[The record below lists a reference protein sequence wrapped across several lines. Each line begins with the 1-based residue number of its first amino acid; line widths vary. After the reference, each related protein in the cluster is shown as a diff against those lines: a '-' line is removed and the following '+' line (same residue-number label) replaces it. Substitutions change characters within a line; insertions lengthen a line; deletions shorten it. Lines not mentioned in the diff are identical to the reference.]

1 MGKFLCATTLGA
13 IAALVMVPVSVEAQ
27 RAPAK
32 NCIVVTV
39 AAGGLTR
46 VIAGNR
52 AQKRLQRYISERN
65 LSTVPFGPV
74 ITTCIGW
81 EVGARQVCTSSATV
95 CSTHPPQAP
104 AHK

>member
-39 AAGGLTR
+39 TAGGLTR

-52 AQKRLQRYISERN
+52 AQERLQRYISERN

-81 EVGARQVCTSSATV
+81 EVGARQVCRSSATV
-95 CSTHPPQAP
+95 CTAHPPEAP